1 MNTFYFMKSSHYN
14 NFIIIITPS
23 FFFLHSLLI
32 YTLLFYYNTYMFYH
46 FADIFKN
53 RWQLEQAKRFEEQ
66 HGSAVGC
73 SEEEWLRDWKNT
85 IELAVTKR
93 LPDTNCFS
101 GLEEIHVFALANVL
115 RRPIIVLCDDILR
128 GNYDESLA
136 DVNMGGLYLPLQCDS
151 VDCVKSPLLIGYHQG
166 HFTALVTTE
175 DGSINVSDEEE
186 ILGERTKNAVPL
198 VNSDGSPMKI
208 HFLLSEE
215 MQHSDRLLRQYV
227 DCSRVEHAGN
237 EEQETILVAVMK
249 SQEPEL
255 HLDQMFKTYFDA
267 LQAVYLE
274 KLDEKLNSSSSSQR
288 RNGQFAASQRGNT
301 PILPGVLCAPRNTIP
316 PHTEVTT
323 SSARAGC
330 CNDHKRCQTAG
341 CKYYT
346 TKAADAFC
354 YRCKEDEKQLCTS
367 PGCSFTANLDYQGL
381 CSRCYT
387 RYHALLQQEQTM
399 ARPSAPPPSLC
410 QTESCQEPGNSE
422 LHHLCVRCYLWNIKE
437 MGAEIPTGGSPV
449 NWTTGESQLPRPPT
463 MAASYEDISQEQV
476 PNEEAPGRKMVAAT
490 RPPRYPGFLVKYLCS
505 TQTKIAT
512 TIFETLL
519 VHTAVTAWKSWLPRF
534 LLTRL

>member
-1 MNTFYFMKSSHYN
+1 M
-14 NFIIIITPS
+14 
-23 FFFLHSLLI
+23 
-32 YTLLFYYNTYMFYH
+32 
-46 FADIFKN
+46 
-53 RWQLEQAKRFEEQ
+53 
-66 HGSAVGC
+66 
-73 SEEEWLRDWKNT
+73 
-85 IELAVTKR
+85 
-93 LPDTNCFS
+93 
-101 GLEEIHVFALANVL
+101 
-115 RRPIIVLCDDILR
+115 
-128 GNYDESLA
+128 
-136 DVNMGGLYLPLQCDS
+136 
-151 VDCVKSPLLIGYHQG
+151 
-166 HFTALVTTE
+166 
-175 DGSINVSDEEE
+175 
-186 ILGERTKNAVPL
+186 
-198 VNSDGSPMKI
+198 
-208 HFLLSEE
+208 
-215 MQHSDRLLRQYV
+215 
-227 DCSRVEHAGN
+227 
-237 EEQETILVAVMK
+237 
-249 SQEPEL
+249 
-255 HLDQMFKTYFDA
+255 
-267 LQAVYLE
+267 
-274 KLDEKLNSSSSSQR
+274 
-288 RNGQFAASQRGNT
+288 
-301 PILPGVLCAPRNTIP
+301 
-316 PHTEVTT
+316 
-323 SSARAGC
+323 
-330 CNDHKRCQTAG
+330 
-341 CKYYT
+341 